1 MACWITSSPV
11 HRDAEPE
18 YFYPD
23 NLNPSQPMS
32 ATIEKTLVS
41 PETRGTP
48 PPTNALRTPTGS
60 ARTKTVLIGL
70 DFGTNKS
77 CVLSGPAGSSD
88 ITISKVVPTCVGY
101 VKEGIVEGIIA
112 GNANILF
119 GDDALQNKLHVQ
131 LVAPMTEGTITRHDA
146 ARDFLRNLRTLVDPT
161 GQADIRAVIG
171 VPANAD
177 EAAREEIRRC
187 AHGVFDRVLLIPEP
201 FLAALGFRDNS
212 RLNQPGYI
220 DPVIN
225 SLFIDIGGGTS
236 DLCLVQGYF
245 PTSEDQIS
253 IPFAGD
259 AIDQLMEADLNRTYP
274 NNGLSRLKVR
284 EIKEAHG
291 YVGPSRRPLD
301 VKVILGGKAHTL
313 ELGDVIGN
321 ACNTLIDKIYPAL
334 TTLIGRASSDS
345 VVTLLQNIIITGG
358 GSQIKGIDTVLQK
371 KLADDGYES
380 PKVRLAGQDYK
391 RYVAIGALKAARAA
405 RENQWQVLL

>member
-1 MACWITSSPV
+1 MTT
-11 HRDAEPE
+11 
-18 YFYPD
+18 
-23 NLNPSQPMS
+23 
-32 ATIEKTLVS
+32 ATIEKTLVTAS
-41 PETRGTP
+41 PVPAASR
-48 PPTNALRTPTGS
+48 PTNSGPKT
-60 ARTKTVLIGL
+60 ARTILLGL

-77 CVLSGPAGSSD
+77 CVLAGVAGSSD
-88 ITISKVVPTCVGY
+88 ITTSKVVPTFVGY

-112 GNANILF
+112 GNASMLF
-119 GDDALQNKLHVQ
+119 GDAALDNKLHVE
-131 LVAPMTEGTITRHDA
+131 LVAPMDQGVIANVDA
-146 ARDFLRNLRTLVDPT
+146 TRDFLRHLRSLVDPS
-161 GQADIRAVIG
+161 GQAEIRAVVG

-177 EAAREEIRRC
+177 ETARENIRRC

-201 FLAALGFRDNS
+201 FLSALGFRDNS
-212 RLNQPGYI
+212 RLGQPGYI

-245 PTSEDQIS
+245 PTSEDQIC

-259 AIDQLMEADLNRTYP
+259 AIDGLMEAELNRTYP
-274 NNGLSRLKVR
+274 NNGLSRHKIR

-301 VKVILGGKAHTL
+301 VKVVLGGKAHTL

-321 ACNTLIDKIYPAL
+321 ACNTLIEKIYPAL
-334 TTLIGRASSDS
+334 TTLISRASSDS

-358 GSQIKGIDTVLQK
+358 GSQLKGIDTVLQK